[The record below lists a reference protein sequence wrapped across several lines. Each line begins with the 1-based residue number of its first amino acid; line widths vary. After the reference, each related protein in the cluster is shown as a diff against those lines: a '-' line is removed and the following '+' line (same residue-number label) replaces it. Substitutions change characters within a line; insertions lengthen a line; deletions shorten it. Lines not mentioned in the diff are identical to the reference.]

1 MENCLLE
8 GNRICSLDINNE
20 YGNKDYNLIRKWK
33 NAQNKNLLICED
45 CGMPVDFRAG
55 KVRTP
60 YFAHK
65 KGATDR
71 ACYYE
76 THKETEEHRDAKK
89 LFYEYF
95 KYKYSDSLVETNK
108 KFSNG
113 KRTDLLVTFKTGE
126 KLAIE
131 FLRSLVN
138 VSEWEERHLNM
149 AQAGILDLWFFSINL
164 FNKEGS
170 GSKYLE
176 FLPWVTERETSGGT
190 ALFLNVHGES
200 LTLVKIMEYKD
211 EAGKVKDQKIFSE
224 EYNLKS
230 VEIQPNGF
238 ILCEFN
244 NHYQEAKSQFF
255 ATCKFREDEE
265 KARYERMRGKYQQQ
279 SDFDNN
285 YQQNNQR
292 ENHRNNLSIERTF
305 SSAEVNVSRI
315 PSKWEVEM
323 SNQGPAKAL
332 EILEKCKQTPL
343 MQELSCLSIYKHPN
357 DEGIVKL
364 MKAAETMLL
373 NWKANPIPANKNR
386 AIMRIGRLASQV
398 LGCKFE

>member
-20 YGNKDYNLIRKWK
+20 YGNEDYNLIRKWK
-33 NAQNKNLLICED
+33 SAQNKNLLICED

-65 KGATDR
+65 KGYTQR
-71 ACYYE
+71 ACYYK

-95 KYKYSDSLVETNK
+95 KLKYSNSLVEANK
-108 KFSNG
+108 KLPNG
-113 KRTDLLVTFKTGE
+113 KRCDIFVTFKTGE
-126 KLAIE
+126 KLVIE
-131 FLRSLVN
+131 FLRSFVN
-138 VSEWEERHLNM
+138 LSEWEEKHLNM

-164 FNKEGS
+164 FNKERRV
-170 GSKYLE
+170 SKNLE
-176 FLPWVTERETSGGT
+176 FLPWVTERETSGET
-190 ALFLNVHGES
+190 ALFLNVEGKS
-200 LTLVKIMEYKD
+200 LTLVKKMEYKD
-211 EAGKVKDQKIFSE
+211 DAGKVKCQEIFSE

-244 NHYQEAKSQFF
+244 NQYQEAKAQFF

-265 KARYERMRGKYQQQ
+265 KACNERIRIEYQEK
-279 SDFDNN
+279 SDSYSN
-285 YQQNNQR
+285 YQRNNQR
-292 ENHRNNLSIERTF
+292 NYHRNNLSIERTL
-305 SSAEVNVSRI
+305 SSAEINVSRT

-323 SNQGPAKAL
+323 SNQGFTKAL
-332 EILEKCKQTPL
+332 EILEKCKQTQR
-343 MQELSCLSIYKHPN
+343 MKELSGVSTYKNPN
-357 DEGIVKL
+357 DEGMVKL
-364 MKAAETMLL
+364 MKAAETMLV
-373 NWKANPIPANKNR
+373 NWKVNLIPANKNR
-386 AIMRIGRLASQV
+386 AIMRIDRLASQV
-398 LGCKFE
+398 LGR